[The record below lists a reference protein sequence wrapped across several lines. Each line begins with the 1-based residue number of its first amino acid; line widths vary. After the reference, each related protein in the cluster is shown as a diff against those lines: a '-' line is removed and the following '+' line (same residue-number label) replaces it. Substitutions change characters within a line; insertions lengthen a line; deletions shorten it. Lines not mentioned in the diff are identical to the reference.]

1 MTDHSQLA
9 AEVAASAAAA
19 TGASKVTATGAGM
32 AGLGWLTNSELIG
45 LAGFIVAV
53 IGMLVNW
60 HYRRKEHRLRLIEHE
75 ADVLASLAERD
86 YWKQAGGLGDG

>member
-1 MTDHSQLA
+1 MTDRSQLA

-19 TGASKVTATGAGM
+19 TGASKATATGAGM
-32 AGLGWLTNSELIG
+32 AGLGWITNSELIG

-53 IGMLVNW
+53 MGMLISW
-60 HYRRKEHRLRLIEHE
+60 YYRRKEHRLRLIEHE

-86 YWKQAGGLGDG
+86 YWQKAGGLGDG

>member
-1 MTDHSQLA
+1 MTDRSQLA

-53 IGMLVNW
+53 IG
-60 HYRRKEHRLRLIEHE
+60 RRVIEWY
-75 ADVLASLAERD
+75 SMSQERRIPIRS
-86 YWKQAGGLGDG
+86 